1 MYVYADNAAT
11 TALSQTALEAMMPCF
26 QEEYANPSSLHTPG
40 QRAAEKLAQKG
51 GLMGRLAGSVDGLK
65 KLIYNKYLAGK
76 TQDQRDQ
83 LAAELVARNQGFLM
97 EKAAELAKKNGVNV
111 QVKDISV
118 RKI

>member
-1 MYVYADNAAT
+1 MLEIKILISELDYDGVVELAAP
-11 TALSQTALEAMMPCF
+11 L
-26 QEEYANPSSLHTPG
+26 
-40 QRAAEKLAQKG
+40 AAEKLAQKG
-51 GLMGRLAGSVDGLK
+51 GLMGRLAGSVGGLK

-76 TQDQRDQ
+76 PQAQRDQ
-83 LAAELVARNQGFLM
+83 LAAELVARNQDFLM